1 MAHLYIFIPIIL
13 TVYGQLVIKWQVRSA
28 GAFPSNP
35 ADKVWFILG
44 LLLNPWVISC
54 FATAFLSALAWM
66 AAMTKFSLSYAYPFM
81 SLSFV
86 FVVGLSSVF
95 FQDSLTIPKTIGITL
110 IVAGLIIGSRG

>member
-1 MAHLYIFIPIIL
+1 MAHIYIFLPILL

-28 GAFPSNP
+28 GAFPIDP

-66 AAMTKFSLSYAYPFM
+66 AAMTKFTLGYAYPFM

-86 FVVGLSSVF
+86 FVVGLSAIFFHDSITVPKVVGLVF
-95 FQDSLTIPKTIGITL
+95 
-110 IVAGLIIGSRG
+110 IVAGIIIGSKG